1 MEPRKIAEQVRQL
14 IAQAETEEALRV
26 LLEYLP
32 TEKRWSELK
41 QAAAE
46 SQAQF
51 LNAKREADG
60 GRINFE
66 QADLIYNRVNNA
78 VYQIADDLENGI
90 TRLTPAQQ
98 TRRMLPY
105 LALAV
110 AAVAIAITGYMVSS
124 GSGDDDPAEPQQTQT
139 GCPDFEAGDS
149 FKILLWE
156 YQLLLGEDQNVSK
169 RLPVALQN
177 RLSSIDRNGMLQT
190 GIYTLAENQ
199 DYPLRKDQALQCE
212 AQLSLWGSTD
222 KVNENQWIVI
232 TNFAFAKPWQLKR
245 WGMSPGDDWEKSDI
259 AATLPLEG
267 VFVDTISSL
276 SSVFTEGK
284 ISTKVEQLLQI
295 AIGLNATLTS
305 DQNGAVATLESFES
319 QDSTLA
325 LLGGMLLADNYTRM
339 GKEEQALTAYEK
351 VLSVHPNYALALN
364 NYAALQ
370 IKKGNYGEAIATLDN
385 AATVAPKNADVL
397 AMRGSAYLAVNQLDK
412 AQKDFSKAQELTTT
426 KAAGTEARKEV
437 RSKVIEQKVE
447 ELNVRV
453 QQEKQRRSEAEQQ
466 LKVTPEN
473 VEALNTR
480 ADASKNLGDHKT
492 AIQSAN
498 EVIKMQPDNVKAHT
512 ILVESFT
519 ALGDTA
525 KARTALTRAEKIGIA
540 PAEIKENAPLIRSLT
555 DTTLFRRRFN

>member
-339 GKEEQALTAYEK
+339 GKEEQALAAYEK

>member
-46 SQAQF
+46 AQAQF
-51 LNAKREADG
+51 LNAKREANG
-60 GRINFE
+60 GRITFD

-78 VYQIADDLENGI
+78 VYQIAEDLENGI

-105 LALAV
+105 LAIAIG
-110 AAVAIAITGYMVSS
+110 AVAIAFLGYWVSQQ
-124 GSGDDDPAEPQQTQT
+124 GGEDDPADTQQTQT

-156 YQLLLGEDQNVSK
+156 YDSFNEDNVDSK
-169 RLPVALQN
+169 KLPVALQN
-177 RLSSIDRNGMLQT
+177 RLSSIDRDGLLQT

-199 DYPLRKDQALQCE
+199 KYPLRKEQALQCE
-212 AQLSLWGSTD
+212 AQLSLWGTTD

-259 AATLPLEG
+259 AATLPLQG

-305 DQNGAVATLESFES
+305 DQNGAIATLESFES

-339 GKEEQALTAYEK
+339 GKEEQALAAYEK

-412 AQKDFSKAQELTTT
+412 AQKDFSKAQELTTN

-512 ILVESFT
+512 ILVESLT

-525 KARTALTRAEKIGIA
+525 RVRTALTRAEKIGIA

>member
-1 MEPRKIAEQVRQL
+1 
-14 IAQAETEEALRV
+14 
-26 LLEYLP
+26 
-32 TEKRWSELK
+32 
-41 QAAAE
+41 
-46 SQAQF
+46 QF
-51 LNAKREADG
+51 LNAKREANG
-60 GRINFE
+60 GRITFD

-78 VYQIADDLENGI
+78 VYQIAEDLENGI

-105 LALAV
+105 LAIAIG
-110 AAVAIAITGYMVSS
+110 AVAIAFLGYWVSQQ
-124 GSGDDDPAEPQQTQT
+124 GGEDDPADTQQTQT

-156 YQLLLGEDQNVSK
+156 YDSFNEDNVDSK
-169 RLPVALQN
+169 KLPVALQN
-177 RLSSIDRNGMLQT
+177 RLSSIDRDGLLQT

-199 DYPLRKDQALQCE
+199 KYPLRKEQALQCE
-212 AQLSLWGSTD
+212 AQLSLWGTTD

-259 AATLPLEG
+259 AATLPLQG

-305 DQNGAVATLESFES
+305 DQNGAIATLESFES

-339 GKEEQALTAYEK
+339 GKEEQALAAYEK

-412 AQKDFSKAQELTTT
+412 AQKDFSKAQELTTN

-512 ILVESFT
+512 ILVESLT

-525 KARTALTRAEKIGIA
+525 RVRTALTRAEKIGIA

>member
-46 SQAQF
+46 AQAQF
-51 LNAKREADG
+51 LNAKREANG
-60 GRINFE
+60 GRITFD

-105 LALAV
+105 LAIAIG
-110 AAVAIAITGYMVSS
+110 AVAIAFLGYWVSQQ
-124 GSGDDDPAEPQQTQT
+124 GGEDDPADTQQTQT

-156 YQLLLGEDQNVSK
+156 YDSFNEDNVDSK
-169 RLPVALQN
+169 KLPVALQN
-177 RLSSIDRNGMLQT
+177 RLSSIDRDGLLQT

-199 DYPLRKDQALQCE
+199 KYPLRKEQALQCE
-212 AQLSLWGSTD
+212 AQLSLWGTTD

-259 AATLPLEG
+259 AATLPLQG

-305 DQNGAVATLESFES
+305 DQNGAIATLESFES

-339 GKEEQALTAYEK
+339 GKEEQALAAYEK

-412 AQKDFSKAQELTTT
+412 AQKDFSKAQELTTN

-512 ILVESFT
+512 ILVESLT

-525 KARTALTRAEKIGIA
+525 RVRTALTRAEKIGIA

>member
-1 MEPRKIAEQVRQL
+1 MEPRKIAEQVKTL
-14 IAQAETEEALRV
+14 ISQAETEEALRV
-26 LLEYLP
+26 LLDYLP

-51 LNAKREADG
+51 LNAKREATG
-60 GRINFE
+60 GRITFD

-78 VYQIADDLENGI
+78 VYQIAEDLENGI
-90 TRLTPAQQ
+90 TRMTPAQQ

-105 LALAV
+105 LALAIG
-110 AAVAIAITGYMVSS
+110 AVAIAILAYQLPTIIG
-124 GSGDDDPAEPQQTQT
+124 GDEPVEPQQQP
-139 GCPDFEAGDS
+139 GACPTFQSVPA

-156 YQLLLGEDQNVSK
+156 YQLLLGEDKNVSK

-177 RLSSIDRNGMLQT
+177 RLSSIDRNGLLQT
-190 GIYTLAENQ
+190 RIYTLAENQ
-199 DYPLRKDQALQCE
+199 NYPLKKDQALQCG

-232 TNFAFAKPWQLKR
+232 TNFAFAKEWQLNR
-245 WGMSPGDDWEKSDI
+245 WSMAPDNDFERQEVT
-259 AATLPLEG
+259 ATIPLEG

-295 AIGLNATLTS
+295 AIGLNATLQS
-305 DQNGAVATLESFES
+305 DQSGAVATLKSFES
-319 QDSTLA
+319 EDSTLA
-325 LLGGMLLADNYTRM
+325 LLGGMLLADNYTQM
-339 GKEEQALTAYEK
+339 GKEEQALAAYEK
-351 VLSVHPNYALALN
+351 VLSVHPEYPLALN

-370 IKKGNYGEAIATLDN
+370 IKKGNYGQAIATLDN
-385 AATVAPKNADVL
+385 AAALAPKNADVL

-412 AQKDFSKAQELTTT
+412 ARKDLMQAQELTAAKSAPATT
-426 KAAGTEARKEV
+426 RTEAKV
-437 RSKVIEQKVE
+437 KVIEQKVQ
-447 ELNVRV
+447 ELNARV
-453 QQEKQRRSEAEQQ
+453 QEEKNRRTDAEQE
-466 LKVTPEN
+466 LKVNPDN
-473 VEALNTR
+473 LNALNTR

-498 EVIKMQPDNVKAHT
+498 EVIQMQPDNVKAYS
-512 ILVESFT
+512 ILVESLA

-525 KARTALTRAEKIGIA
+525 KLRSALIRAEKTGVSSSAIRDKVSI
-540 PAEIKENAPLIRSLT
+540 IRSLP
-555 DTTLFRRRFN
+555 DSVLFRKRVN

>member
-46 SQAQF
+46 AQAQF
-51 LNAKREADG
+51 LNAKREANG
-60 GRINFE
+60 GRITFD

-105 LALAV
+105 LAIAIG
-110 AAVAIAITGYMVSS
+110 AVAIAFLGYWVSQQ
-124 GSGDDDPAEPQQTQT
+124 GGEDDPADTQQTQT

-156 YQLLLGEDQNVSK
+156 YDSFNEDNVDSK
-169 RLPVALQN
+169 KLPVALQN
-177 RLSSIDRNGMLQT
+177 RLSSIDRDGLLQT

-199 DYPLRKDQALQCE
+199 KYPLRKEQALQCE
-212 AQLSLWGSTD
+212 AQLSLWGTTD

-259 AATLPLEG
+259 AATLPLQG

-339 GKEEQALTAYEK
+339 GKEEQALAAYEK

-412 AQKDFSKAQELTTT
+412 AQKDFSKAQELTTN

-512 ILVESFT
+512 ILVESLT

-525 KARTALTRAEKIGIA
+525 RVRTALTRAEKIGIA

>member
-46 SQAQF
+46 AQAQF
-51 LNAKREADG
+51 LNAKREANG
-60 GRINFE
+60 GRITFD

-110 AAVAIAITGYMVSS
+110 AAVALAITGYMVSS

-156 YQLLLGEDQNVSK
+156 YDSFNEDNVDSK
-169 RLPVALQN
+169 KLPVALQN
-177 RLSSIDRNGMLQT
+177 RLSSIDRDGLLQT

-199 DYPLRKDQALQCE
+199 KYPLRKEQALQCE
-212 AQLSLWGSTD
+212 AQLSLWGTTD

-259 AATLPLEG
+259 AATLPLQG

-339 GKEEQALTAYEK
+339 GKEEQALAAYEK

-385 AATVAPKNADVL
+385 AAAVAPKNADVL

-412 AQKDFSKAQELTTT
+412 AQKDFSKAQELTTN

-512 ILVESFT
+512 ILVESLT

>member
-1 MEPRKIAEQVRQL
+1 MEQRKIAEQVRQL

-51 LNAKREADG
+51 LNAKREAEG

-232 TNFAFAKPWQLKR
+232 TNFAFAKKWQLNR
-245 WGMSPGDDWEKSDI
+245 WNMAPDNDFERQEVT
-259 AATLPLEG
+259 ATIPLEG
-267 VFVDTISSL
+267 IFVDTISSL

-284 ISTKVEQLLQI
+284 IATKVEQLLQI
-295 AIGLNATLTS
+295 AIGLNATLQS
-305 DQNGAVATLESFES
+305 DRSGAVATLESFES

-339 GKEEQALTAYEK
+339 GKEEQALAAYEK

>member
-1 MEPRKIAEQVRQL
+1 
-14 IAQAETEEALRV
+14 T
-26 LLEYLP
+26 
-32 TEKRWSELK
+32 
-41 QAAAE
+41 
-46 SQAQF
+46 F
-51 LNAKREADG
+51 D
-60 GRINFE
+60 

-105 LALAV
+105 LAIAIG
-110 AAVAIAITGYMVSS
+110 AVAIAFLGYWVSQQ
-124 GSGDDDPAEPQQTQT
+124 GGEDDPADTQQTQT

-259 AATLPLEG
+259 AATLPLQG

-339 GKEEQALTAYEK
+339 GKEEQALAAYEK

-412 AQKDFSKAQELTTT
+412 AQKDFSKAQELTTN

-512 ILVESFT
+512 ILVESLT

-525 KARTALTRAEKIGIA
+525 RVRTALTRAEKIGIA